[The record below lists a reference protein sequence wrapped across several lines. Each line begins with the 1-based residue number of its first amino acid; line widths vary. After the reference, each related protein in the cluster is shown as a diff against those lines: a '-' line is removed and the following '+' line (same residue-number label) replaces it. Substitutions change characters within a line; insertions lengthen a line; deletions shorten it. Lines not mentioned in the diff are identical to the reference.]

1 MLIECHFVLTN
12 FNPRSRMGSD
22 CLQLLYLVQHKYF
35 NPRSRMGSDHR
46 DKPYMGLLTYF
57 NPRSRM
63 GSDARQIS
71 QENSSNYFNP
81 RSRMGS
87 DEEGLHGFATNIIS
101 IHAPAWGATYSTC
114 FLPVSISISIHAP
127 AWGATSIRGTLNER
141 EGVFQSTL
149 PHGERQQKHEI
160 SSLFL

>member
-87 DEEGLHGFATNIIS
+87 DVVYILLHFARFVFQ
-101 IHAPAWGATYSTC
+101 ST
-114 FLPVSISISIHAP
+114 LPHGERHPIEHLIRIGESISIHAP
-127 AWGATSIRGTLNER
+127 AWGATTS
-141 EGVFQSTL
+141 
-149 PHGERQQKHEI
+149 P
-160 SSLFL
+160 